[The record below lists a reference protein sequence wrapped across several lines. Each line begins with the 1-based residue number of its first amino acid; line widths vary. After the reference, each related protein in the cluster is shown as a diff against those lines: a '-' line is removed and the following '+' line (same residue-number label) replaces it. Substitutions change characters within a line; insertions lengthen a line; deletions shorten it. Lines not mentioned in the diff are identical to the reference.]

1 MSQADSGFLVGGVNL
16 LPMLG
21 DITKLKAD
29 AVIQSGGTS
38 VDQEIHLSGWA
49 FQAGEKEL
57 EAALSRHAPMQLGD
71 VIVTHAGALPAR
83 YLFTAIVLDWGRQHP
98 ANRLIIDAVITSA
111 ARKCI
116 RVASALGLKSI
127 AFTAWGTR
135 VTGRQASEITALMV
149 NAIVSQILDD
159 AGSLER
165 VYLVSHSR
173 KHYEWFVDR
182 AFVFEMLLGQVS
194 QMHQILDELDI
205 PGAQRER
212 LRTLMD
218 NVRHNVVIYNEIV
231 HGDKTTV
238 GDITDSGGIA
248 VGTEANAKVG
258 AREGTGG
265 A

>member
-1 MSQADSGFLVGGVNL
+1 MPKANSGFLVGGVKL

-29 AVIQSGGTS
+29 AVVQSGGTS
-38 VDQEIHLSGWA
+38 VDQEIHLSSWA

-57 EAALSRHAPMQLGD
+57 GAALSRHAPMQLGD
-71 VIVTHAGALPAR
+71 VIVSHAGALPAR

-98 ANRLIIDAVITSA
+98 ANRLIIDEVITSA
-111 ARKCI
+111 ASKCI
-116 RVASALGLKSI
+116 HVATALGLKSI
-127 AFTAWGTR
+127 AFTPWGTR
-135 VTGRQASEITALMV
+135 VTGRRASEITALMV

-194 QMHQILDELDI
+194 QIRQVLDELDI
-205 PGAQRER
+205 PSAQREH
-212 LRTLMD
+212 LRSLMD
-218 NVRHNVVIYNEIV
+218 NVRHNVVNYIEIV
-231 HGDKTTV
+231 RGDKTTV
-238 GDITDSGGIA
+238 GDIKDSEGIA
-248 VGTEANAKVG
+248 VGTEAKAKMG
-258 AREGTGG
+258 AGEGSGG